1 MNTSEFM
8 IPENF
13 AIKEAD
19 ELKQE
24 CEDAM
29 KEGKKDF
36 TFNFRKCKFIDSTGL
51 GVLVSI
57 YKKCKENGGHVELIS
72 VDNPD
77 VLRVFK
83 LTRLDEIFNI

>member
-1 MNTSEFM
+1 MSNTEFM

-13 AIKEAD
+13 AVIEAD
-19 ELKQE
+19 NLREE
-24 CEDAM
+24 CVKAMLEDV
-29 KEGKKDF
+29 KDF
-36 TFNFRKCKFIDSTGL
+36 IFNFTNCKFIDSTGL

-57 YKKCKENGGHVELIS
+57 YKKCRENGGHVELVS
-72 VDNPD
+72 VNNSD

>member
-1 MNTSEFM
+1 MSNTEFM
-8 IPENF
+8 IPESF
-13 AIKEAD
+13 AVDEAD
-19 ELKQE
+19 VLREE
-24 CEDAM
+24 CAKAM

-36 TFNFRKCKFIDSTGL
+36 VFNFRNCKFIDSTGL

-57 YKKCKENGGHVELIS
+57 YKKCKENGGHVELVS
-72 VDNPD
+72 VNNKD